1 MTIHD
6 KARYIKYRY
15 IIKIFVKN
23 LLKYDKKCY
32 NMNRPSAYSI
42 RNGGIDMADIYEFVK
57 KSNNSRPLY
66 TSYELSKKVKDK
78 RISEGIDASGFAS
91 KYDIPLDILLKIEE
105 GTCSFSPKIY
115 KACGQILGLATD
127 ELLSEINDD
136 VAAANFRSDGNDAN
150 VQGTF
155 ELANMLFNEII
166 IQRKIGI
173 N

>member
-1 MTIHD
+1 MN
-6 KARYIKYRY
+6 YYQ
-15 IIKIFVKN
+15 
-23 LLKYDKKCY
+23 KCY
-32 NMNRPSAYSI
+32 NIDKLSACSI

-78 RISEGIDASGFAS
+78 RISEEIDVSEFAL
-91 KYDIPLDILLKIEE
+91 KYNVPLDVLLKIEE
-105 GTCSFSPKIY
+105 GSCSFSPKIY

-166 IQRKIGI
+166 MQRKIGI